1 MADSAPPQFRLP
13 PAFEAWFAARGWS
26 PRPHQLAL
34 AQASLAGESALLIAP
49 TGGGKTMAGFLGSL
63 IELSETSFPPPP
75 AGEVPQRGGGGRPS
89 SAGSQ
94 SAPLPSKA
102 QAQPPLAAG
111 EGAAASNLNKR
122 PSLHTLYI
130 SPLKALAADVQ
141 RNVMTPVTEMGLPLR
156 IETRTGDTATHV
168 RQRQRK
174 NPPDI
179 LLTTPEQLALLIA
192 SDHAASFFAD
202 LRCVIID
209 EIHAIAPS
217 KRGDLLALG
226 LATLAEWSPACRF
239 LGLSA
244 TVRDPAQLADWLNVR
259 RPATNNKKTPVRII
273 STPSTIAPDISI
285 LVSREHI
292 PWSGHSG
299 RFAVGE
305 VYEAIRDATMTLVFV
320 NTRSQ
325 AELLFQ
331 ELWAANEDGLP
342 IALHHGS
349 LAREQRERVEAAMAA
364 GQLKAV
370 VCTST
375 LDLGIDWGEV
385 DLVIQMGAPKGA
397 ARLIQRIGRS
407 NHRMDEASKAL
418 LVPTNRFEVL
428 ECRAAEAAVEA
439 GEIDGD
445 GPRSG
450 ALDILAQHVM
460 GRACGEGFQLA
471 ALHEE
476 IRRAQPYRDLDWET
490 FERIVDFVATG
501 GYALKTYDR
510 FHRIV
515 RRADGLWVARTPRD
529 KQAHRMNVGA
539 IVEAPMLNIRLAS
552 FAGRGAVQ
560 PSSPPPAG
568 EVPRRGGGGKPGS
581 AASQYATPTSKA
593 QAQARSAAGG
603 ATAPSNTSKAQA
615 QRPRAAGEGAAAS
628 KTTIRAGRK
637 LGEMEEYFLS
647 LLTSGDTFLFGGEIL
662 RLIAVDG
669 MDALCTRAQSDSPAI
684 PTYNGGKFPLSTFLA
699 DRVRHMIHNP
709 EEWKHLPDPVREW
722 FEIQEMRSVIPPP
735 DHLLVETFPRADRHY
750 LVSYPFEGRLAH
762 QTLGMLVTR
771 RLERAGAKPVGFVAS
786 EYAMAV
792 WGMEDMR
799 GLDMDAIFHPD
810 MLGDDLEEWLDESAL
825 MKRTFGHCAQIS
837 GLIHRNL
844 PGSEKNSRQVTFSTD
859 LIFDVLR
866 SHEPDHILL
875 QATRAD
881 AATGLLDVRRLSD
894 MLARIHGHIVHQRLD
909 RISPF
914 AVPVMLEVGREPVF
928 GASAMEAI
936 LREAE
941 ADLIRDAMG

>member
-1 MADSAPPQFRLP
+1 MEYTQGPSFRLP
-13 PAFEAWFAARGWS
+13 PAFEAWFAARCWA

-34 AQASLAGESALLIAP
+34 AEASLSGESALLIAP
-49 TGGGKTMAGFLGSL
+49 TGGGKTLASFLGTL
-63 IELSETSFPPPP
+63 IELSERSATNSAVP
-75 AGEVPQRGGGGRPS
+75 A
-89 SAGSQ
+89 
-94 SAPLPSKA
+94 
-102 QAQPPLAAG
+102 
-111 EGAAASNLNKR
+111 
-122 PSLHTLYI
+122 LHTLYV

-141 RNVMTPVTEMGLPLR
+141 RNVMTPVTEMGLPIR

-168 RQRQRK
+168 RQKQRK
-174 NPPDI
+174 TPPDI

-192 SDHAASFFAD
+192 SDHAAAFFAD

-209 EIHAIAPS
+209 EIHALTPS
-217 KRGDLLALG
+217 KRGDMLSLG
-226 LATLAEWSPACRF
+226 LATLAQWAPACRF

-244 TVRDPAQLADWLNVR
+244 TVREPQALAQWLDVQGR
-259 RPATNNKKTPVRII
+259 KESPRII
-273 STPSTIAPDISI
+273 TASGGAKADVDILI
-285 LVSREHI
+285 SRERI

-299 RFAVGE
+299 RFAVAE
-305 VYEAIRDATMTLVFV
+305 VYEAIKAARMTLVFV

-325 AELLFQ
+325 AELMFQ
-331 ELWAANEDGLP
+331 ELWNANDDGLP

-349 LAREQRERVEAAMAA
+349 LAREQRQRVEAAMAA
-364 GQLKAV
+364 GLLKAV

-397 ARLIQRIGRS
+397 ARLIQRIGRA
-407 NHRMDEASKAL
+407 NHRMDEASKAI

-445 GPRSG
+445 GVRTG

-460 GRACGEGFQLA
+460 GRACGEGFRLDG
-471 ALHEE
+471 LFDEV
-476 IRRAQPYRDLDWET
+476 RRAAPYAWLDWET

-515 RRADGLWVARTPRD
+515 RRNDGLWVARTARD

-539 IVEAPMLNIRLAS
+539 IVEAPMLSVRLAG
-552 FAGRGAVQ
+552 FAAKAGLPA
-560 PSSPPPAG
+560 SS
-568 EVPRRGGGGKPGS
+568 E
-581 AASQYATPTSKA
+581 
-593 QAQARSAAGG
+593 
-603 ATAPSNTSKAQA
+603 
-615 QRPRAAGEGAAAS
+615 QRAL
-628 KTTIRAGRK
+628 RAGRK

-647 LLTSGDTFLFGGEIL
+647 LLTPGDTFLFGGEIL
-662 RLIAVDG
+662 RLVAIDG
-669 MDALCTRAQSDSPAI
+669 LDALVMRAQSDSPAI
-684 PTYNGGKFPLSTFLA
+684 PTYNGGKFPLTTFLA
-699 DRVRHMIHNP
+699 DRVRKMIHDP
-709 EEWKHLPDPVREW
+709 AQWAGLPDPVREW
-722 FEIQEMRSVIPPP
+722 FEIQQLRSAIPPP
-735 DHLLVETFPRADRHY
+735 DHLLVETFPRGGRHY
-750 LVSYPFEGRLAH
+750 LVCYPFEGRLAH

-771 RLERAGAKPVGFVAS
+771 RLERMGAKPAGFVAS

-799 GLDMDAIFHPD
+799 ATGMDAVFHPD
-810 MLGDDLEEWLDESAL
+810 MLGDDLEEWLSESAL
-825 MKRTFGHCAQIS
+825 MKRTFAHCAIIS

-844 PGSEKNSRQVTFSTD
+844 PGTEKNSRQVTFSTD
-859 LIFDVLR
+859 LIYDVLR

-875 QATRAD
+875 QAARQD

-894 MLARIHGHIVHQRLD
+894 MLARIEGRIVHKQLE

-928 GASAMEAI
+928 GASAMEAV

-941 ADLIRDAMG
+941 DDLVRDAMG

>member
-1 MADSAPPQFRLP
+1 MEYTQGPSFRLP
-13 PAFEAWFAARGWS
+13 PAFEAWFAARCWA

-34 AQASLAGESALLIAP
+34 AEASLSGESALLIAP
-49 TGGGKTMAGFLGSL
+49 TGGGKTLAGFLGTL
-63 IELSETSFPPPP
+63 IELSERSATNSAVP
-75 AGEVPQRGGGGRPS
+75 A
-89 SAGSQ
+89 
-94 SAPLPSKA
+94 
-102 QAQPPLAAG
+102 
-111 EGAAASNLNKR
+111 
-122 PSLHTLYI
+122 LHTLYV

-141 RNVMTPVTEMGLPLR
+141 RNVMTPVTEMGLPIR

-168 RQRQRK
+168 RQKQRK
-174 NPPDI
+174 TPPDI

-192 SDHAASFFAD
+192 SDHAAAFFAD

-209 EIHAIAPS
+209 EIHALTPS
-217 KRGDLLALG
+217 KRGDMLSLG
-226 LATLAEWSPACRF
+226 LATLAQWAPACRF

-244 TVRDPAQLADWLNVR
+244 TVREPQALAQWLDVQGR
-259 RPATNNKKTPVRII
+259 KESPRII
-273 STPSTIAPDISI
+273 TASGGAKADVDILI
-285 LVSREHI
+285 SRERI

-299 RFAVGE
+299 RFAVAE
-305 VYEAIRDATMTLVFV
+305 VYEAIKAARMTLVFV

-325 AELLFQ
+325 AELMFQ
-331 ELWAANEDGLP
+331 ELWNANDDGLP

-349 LAREQRERVEAAMAA
+349 LAREQRQRVEAAMAA
-364 GQLKAV
+364 GLLKAV

-397 ARLIQRIGRS
+397 ARLIQRIGRA
-407 NHRMDEASKAL
+407 NHRMDEASKAI

-445 GPRSG
+445 GVRTG

-460 GRACGEGFQLA
+460 GRACGEGFRLDG
-471 ALHEE
+471 LFDEV
-476 IRRAQPYRDLDWET
+476 RRAAPYARLDWET

-515 RRADGLWVARTPRD
+515 RRNDGLWVARTARD

-539 IVEAPMLNIRLAS
+539 IVEAPMLSVRLAG
-552 FAGRGAVQ
+552 FAAKAGLPA
-560 PSSPPPAG
+560 SS
-568 EVPRRGGGGKPGS
+568 E
-581 AASQYATPTSKA
+581 
-593 QAQARSAAGG
+593 
-603 ATAPSNTSKAQA
+603 
-615 QRPRAAGEGAAAS
+615 QRAL
-628 KTTIRAGRK
+628 RAGRK

-647 LLTSGDTFLFGGEIL
+647 LLTPGDTFLFGGEIL
-662 RLIAVDG
+662 RLVAIDG
-669 MDALCTRAQSDSPAI
+669 LDALVMRAQSDSPAI
-684 PTYNGGKFPLSTFLA
+684 PTYNGGKFPLTTFLA
-699 DRVRHMIHNP
+699 DRVRKMIHDP
-709 EEWKHLPDPVREW
+709 AQWAGLPDPVREW
-722 FEIQEMRSVIPPP
+722 FEIQQLRSAIPPP
-735 DHLLVETFPRADRHY
+735 DHLLVETFPRGGRHY
-750 LVSYPFEGRLAH
+750 LVCYPFEGRLAH

-771 RLERAGAKPVGFVAS
+771 RLERMGAKPAGFVAS

-799 GLDMDAIFHPD
+799 ATGMDAVFHPD
-810 MLGDDLEEWLDESAL
+810 MLGDDLEEWLSESAL
-825 MKRTFGHCAQIS
+825 MKRTFAHCAIIS

-844 PGSEKNSRQVTFSTD
+844 PGTEKNSRQVTFSTD
-859 LIFDVLR
+859 LIYDVLR

-875 QATRAD
+875 QAARQD

-894 MLARIHGHIVHQRLD
+894 MLARIEGRIVHKQLE

-928 GASAMEAI
+928 GASAMEAV

-941 ADLIRDAMG
+941 DDLVRDAMG

>member
-1 MADSAPPQFRLP
+1 MEYTQGPSVRLP
-13 PAFEAWFAARGWS
+13 PAFEAWFAARCWA

-34 AQASLAGESALLIAP
+34 AEASLSGESALLIAP
-49 TGGGKTMAGFLGSL
+49 TGGGKTLAGFLGTL
-63 IELSETSFPPPP
+63 IELSERSATNSAVP
-75 AGEVPQRGGGGRPS
+75 A
-89 SAGSQ
+89 
-94 SAPLPSKA
+94 
-102 QAQPPLAAG
+102 
-111 EGAAASNLNKR
+111 
-122 PSLHTLYI
+122 LHTLYV

-141 RNVMTPVTEMGLPLR
+141 RNVMTPVTEMGLPIR

-168 RQRQRK
+168 RQKQRK
-174 NPPDI
+174 TPPDI

-192 SDHAASFFAD
+192 SDHAAAFFAD

-209 EIHAIAPS
+209 EIHALTPS
-217 KRGDLLALG
+217 KRGDMLSLG
-226 LATLAEWSPACRF
+226 LATLAQWAPACRF

-244 TVRDPAQLADWLNVR
+244 TVREPQALAQWLDVQGR
-259 RPATNNKKTPVRII
+259 KESPRII
-273 STPSTIAPDISI
+273 TASGGAKADVDILI
-285 LVSREHI
+285 SRERI

-299 RFAVGE
+299 RFAVAE
-305 VYEAIRDATMTLVFV
+305 VYEAIKAARMTLVFV

-325 AELLFQ
+325 AELMFQ
-331 ELWAANEDGLP
+331 ELWTANDDGLP
-342 IALHHGS
+342 IARHHGS
-349 LAREQRERVEAAMAA
+349 LVREQRQWGEAAMAA
-364 GQLKAV
+364 GLLKAV

-397 ARLIQRIGRS
+397 ARLIQRIGRA
-407 NHRMDEASKAL
+407 NHRMDEASKAI

-445 GPRSG
+445 GVRTG

-460 GRACGEGFQLA
+460 GRACGEGFRLDG
-471 ALHEE
+471 LFDEV
-476 IRRAQPYRDLDWET
+476 RRAAPYAWLDWET

-515 RRADGLWVARTPRD
+515 RRNDGLWVARTARD

-539 IVEAPMLNIRLAS
+539 IVEAPMLSVRLAG
-552 FAGRGAVQ
+552 FAAKAGLPA
-560 PSSPPPAG
+560 SS
-568 EVPRRGGGGKPGS
+568 E
-581 AASQYATPTSKA
+581 
-593 QAQARSAAGG
+593 
-603 ATAPSNTSKAQA
+603 
-615 QRPRAAGEGAAAS
+615 QRAL
-628 KTTIRAGRK
+628 RAGRK

-647 LLTSGDTFLFGGEIL
+647 LLTPGDTFLFGGEIL
-662 RLIAVDG
+662 RLVAIDG
-669 MDALCTRAQSDSPAI
+669 LDALVMRAQSDSPAI
-684 PTYNGGKFPLSTFLA
+684 PTYNGGKFPLTTFLA
-699 DRVRHMIHNP
+699 DRVRKMIHDP
-709 EEWKHLPDPVREW
+709 AQWAGLPDPVREW
-722 FEIQEMRSVIPPP
+722 FEIQQLRSAIPPP
-735 DHLLVETFPRADRHY
+735 DHLLVETFPRGGRHY
-750 LVSYPFEGRLAH
+750 LVCYPFEGRLAH

-771 RLERAGAKPVGFVAS
+771 RLERMGAKPAGFVAS

-799 GLDMDAIFHPD
+799 ATGMDAVFHPD
-810 MLGDDLEEWLDESAL
+810 MLGDDLEEWLSESAL
-825 MKRTFGHCAQIS
+825 MKRTFAHCAIIS

-844 PGSEKNSRQVTFSTD
+844 PGTEKNSRQVTFSTD
-859 LIFDVLR
+859 LIYDVLR

-875 QATRAD
+875 QAARQD

-894 MLARIHGHIVHQRLD
+894 MLARIEGRIVHKQLE

-928 GASAMEAI
+928 GASAMEAV

-941 ADLIRDAMG
+941 DDLVRDAMG